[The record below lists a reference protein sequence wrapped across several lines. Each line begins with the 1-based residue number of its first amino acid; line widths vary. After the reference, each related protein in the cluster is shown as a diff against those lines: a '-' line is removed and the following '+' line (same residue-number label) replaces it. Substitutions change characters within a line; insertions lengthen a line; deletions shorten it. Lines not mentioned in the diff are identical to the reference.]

1 MIRLVGI
8 DVDGTLVGSSGKV
21 DPAVWRT
28 AERACAAGIHLAL
41 CSGRPAF
48 GVALDYARKLDA
60 DGWHIF
66 QNGASI
72 VHLAGGHLASG
83 QSRSVTLPP
92 ESVKTL
98 IAQARRTGDI
108 LELYSDKAY
117 VTESTSAW
125 ARKHA
130 ELLDVPFET
139 RPFESLTEPIVRAQW
154 LLSPEATKRAMAVG
168 IPHLEIAQSS
178 SPLMPDTIFVGLTR
192 EGVTKGSA
200 IRTIAAE
207 YGVALQDVMYVG
219 DAANDLSALQIVG
232 CPIAMA
238 NADPAV
244 LKVAV
249 RSVPHVD
256 AGGLAQALELAIA
269 SVGTQSG
276 GGSEM
281 TAPTPA

>member
-8 DVDGTLVGSSGKV
+8 DVDGTLVGSSGTV
-21 DPAVWRT
+21 DPAVWKA

-48 GVALDYARKLDA
+48 GVALEYAQRLDA
-60 DGWHIF
+60 DGWHVF

-72 VHLAGGHLASG
+72 VHLASG
-83 QSRSVTLPP
+83 QSRSVTLQL

-98 IAQARRTGDI
+98 IAQARSTGDI

-117 VTESTSAW
+117 VTESASMW
-125 ARKHA
+125 AREHA
-130 ELLDVPFET
+130 AILGVPFEA

-154 LLSPEATKRAMAVG
+154 LLSPQKAQRVMAVG
-168 IPHLEIAQSS
+168 MSHLEIAHSS
-178 SPLMPDTIFVGLTR
+178 SPLMPDTMFVGLTR
-192 EGVTKGSA
+192 EGITKGSA

-256 AGGLAQALELAIA
+256 EGGLAQALELAIA
-269 SVGTQSG
+269 SVETQSG
-276 GGSEM
+276 
-281 TAPTPA
+281 TAGRASY